1 MLNVCIVLC
10 LFAAN
15 VLRLF
20 GTNIVD
26 IAPQASPSYIPLCYF
41 NPFCIPIGFTLCI
54 LFFRWSTKNI
64 YAPVPTAASLA
75 DLAFVYPA

>member
-1 MLNVCIVLC
+1 MNAPYQFYDFVCLFTFGGKFMLNVCIVLC

-41 NPFCIPIGFTLCI
+41 NSHSAYL
-54 LFFRWSTKNI
+54 
-64 YAPVPTAASLA
+64 
-75 DLAFVYPA
+75 